1 MNSFKPWKVVHLEL
15 SRGVPELAV
24 DDSYQGL
31 YLVLFWADIPLGHL
45 ELPMTQLPI
54 STSQLTNWILQTITP
69 AIGSHLLKTGF
80 QGELPVVS
88 THLVPTAPPNFAD
101 LLAIEKPL
109 TLLQAQVKSLPTEP
123 SVSVI
128 VCTRDRPEAL
138 KNCLRSLQALNP
150 PPLEILVVDNAPRSD
165 ATYQLVT
172 QMPHIR
178 YVKEPQA
185 GLSAARNRG
194 IRESNGSILAF
205 TDDDVIVHPH
215 WTAWLQQA
223 FHETHIMAVTG
234 LVLPTHLETESQ
246 LVFEKGFGGFGQGYR
261 PKIFDSLF
269 FETMKGH
276 GVPVWKLGAGANMA
290 FRRSIFEQ
298 VGEFDERLG
307 AGRSGCSE
315 DSELWYRILA
325 EGGCC
330 QYQPKATVYHTHRA
344 DLASLK
350 QQMYQYMRGHVAALL
365 IQFERYQHWGNLR
378 RLTIALPRYYL
389 RRTLSRIL
397 KRNQPP
403 AEILAAEIRGCF
415 AGIKFYLENRQRQP
429 DRQNRQALSVRDS
442 VETDVKTNTSSE
454 NLLSISSKLNQ

>member
-1 MNSFKPWKVVHLEL
+1 MNSFKPWQVVHLEL
-15 SRGVPELAV
+15 SHGVPDLVV
-24 DDSYQGL
+24 DDHYQGL
-31 YLVLFWADIPLGHL
+31 YLVLFWANIPLGHL
-45 ELPMTQLPI
+45 ELQMTQLPL
-54 STSQLTNWILQTITP
+54 SVPQLTNLILQTITP
-69 AIGSHLLKTGF
+69 AIGSHLLRTGF

-88 THLVPTAPPNFAD
+88 THLVPTVPPTFAD
-101 LLAIEKPL
+101 LLALEKPL
-109 TLLQAQVKSLPTEP
+109 TLLQAQVESLPTES

-138 KNCLRSLQALNP
+138 KKCLRSLQALNP
-150 PPLEILVVDNAPRSD
+150 PPLEILVVDNAPRSN
-165 ATYQLVT
+165 ATYQIVA
-172 QMPHIR
+172 QMPTIR

-205 TDDDVIVHPH
+205 TDDDVIAHPH
-215 WTAWLQQA
+215 WTAQLQQA
-223 FHETHIMAVTG
+223 FCEARIMAVTG
-234 LVLPTHLETESQ
+234 LVLPTNLETESQ
-246 LVFEKGFGGFGQGYR
+246 VIFETGFGGFGQGYR
-261 PKIFDSLF
+261 TKIFDALF
-269 FETMKGH
+269 FKTMKGR

-290 FRRSIFEQ
+290 FRRSAFEQ

-330 QYQPKATVYHTHRA
+330 YYEPKAAVYHTHRG

-365 IQFERYQHWGNLR
+365 IQFERYHHWGNLR

-415 AGIKFYLENRQRQP
+415 AGVRFYLQNRHHQSNH
-429 DRQNRQALSVRDS
+429 QNRQTLSAKDS
-442 VETDVKTNTSSE
+442 GKNDVKNDISSE
-454 NLLSISSKLNQ
+454 NLLSTSSKLNQ